1 MIPCVNTDIKMSKAM
16 MQALTH
22 FEFFCIGSKIKEVT
36 EEDVTKYLSDKF
48 GKALARQFK
57 QEFLFSSPET

>member
-1 MIPCVNTDIKMSKAM
+1 MSKAM

-57 QEFLFSSPET
+57 QEFLFSSQET